1 MSESIV
7 PLRRRGEE
15 QSALSRVD
23 HDAVELLAT
32 GQAPS
37 LLGARAEVI
46 TKDLYASREQMTS
59 LLADLRRRE
68 LTGHAQI
75 DDTNAN
81 LVTMINYGVAQIDAF
96 ITRAQV
102 LTTEASA
109 QSEPDLADQ
118 DRK

>member
-1 MSESIV
+1 MSENII

-15 QSALSRVD
+15 QSPLSRVD

-46 TKDLYASREQMTS
+46 TKDLYARREQMTA
-59 LLADLRRRE
+59 LLADLGGRE
-68 LTGHAQI
+68 PTGHAQI

-81 LVTMINYGVAQIDAF
+81 LVAMINYGIAQIDAF
-96 ITRAQV
+96 IARAQV
-102 LTTEASA
+102 LTTEAAA
-109 QSEPDLADQ
+109 QSQPDLAD
-118 DRK
+118 

>member
-1 MSESIV
+1 MSESII

-46 TKDLYASREQMTS
+46 TKDLCASREQMMA
-59 LLADLRRRE
+59 LLADLCRRE
-68 LTGHAQI
+68 PTGHAQI

-81 LVTMINYGVAQIDAF
+81 LVKMINYGMAQIDAF
-96 ITRAQV
+96 IARAQV
-102 LTTEASA
+102 LTTETAA
-109 QSEPDLADQ
+109 QSQPDLPDR